1 MPEEIASG
9 KTLPPLLSRK
19 QFTALYF
26 GFILLCF
33 FSLKFGILIPDG
45 LGYYSFLPGLFH
57 DRDLLFWNEFGLG
70 GAITKNFIHVKGLT
84 TTGYVSNHYPVGS
97 ALLWSPFWIVG
108 HILAETANYFGQRW
122 PLNGFSVYYNI
133 GVRFSTALYSFCAI
147 LLSTIWARRYSDT
160 RSSAWGALLIAFGT
174 PVFWYSFS
182 NADMAHIPA
191 FFAISIFVLL
201 WEKRRHGGSDTLS
214 LLCMGLAGGLA
225 AIIRQQNFVIFILPV
240 FLWIAELIQKRN
252 TPKGILKDILFTTL
266 GAALVVSLQLR
277 IWGILFGNPLGPIVE
292 KGISETDNFFYVF
305 FDHFYFYE
313 VLLSS
318 YHGLLFFSP
327 ILVFSF
333 WGLIRLF
340 RKDAVLASACLTIL
354 IGQIIFTAAQ
364 RWFWEGLSFGLRQM
378 VDWAPLYILGLSI
391 AMKEIKF
398 KATKVLIL
406 LFAAWTILLA
416 WTYSNRS
423 MAVLNEYQPPYQLL
437 NWILETIANLPESM
451 IERLVPGAPLGYLLP
466 ALLIFGLIGYYVSL
480 GMLRFA
486 EECNLE
492 GATPPQ
498 PQKRI
503 FIPIVT
509 GVLVVLV
516 IAFQILVSIA
526 DRNGEY
532 SKTRYAHELQWL
544 KGRTRS
550 LLASEITEH
559 LLNEARYKALSSG
572 WQQALPSFR
581 EAIQMAPNE
590 DYALSRI
597 REFATKHLPKNE
609 VDPYL
614 ARVLSK
620 S

>member
-1 MPEEIASG
+1 MPEEIPSG
-9 KTLPPLLSRK
+9 KTFSPLLSRK
-19 QFTALYF
+19 QFIALYI
-26 GFILLCF
+26 GFLLVCF
-33 FSLKFGILIPDG
+33 FSLKLGILVPDG
-45 LGYYSFLPGLFH
+45 LGYYSFLPSLFH
-57 DRDLLFWNEFGLG
+57 DRDLLFWNEFGMG
-70 GAITKNFIHVKGLT
+70 GAITRNFIHVKGLT

-108 HILAETANYFGQRW
+108 HLIAEAANHFGQRM
-122 PLNGFSVYYNI
+122 PLNGFSVYYNT

-147 LLSTIWARRYSDT
+147 ILSAIWARRYSDT
-160 RSSAWGALLIAFGT
+160 RSAALGALLVAFGT

-191 FFAISIFVLL
+191 FFAISIFVIL
-201 WEKRRHGGSDTLS
+201 WEKRRHGGTNALS
-214 LLCMGLAGGLA
+214 LFCLGLAGGLA

-240 FLWIAELIQKRN
+240 LLWLSELAQKRL
-252 TPKGILKDILFTTL
+252 TLKAILKDMLFTTL
-266 GAALVVSLQLR
+266 GAALVISLQLR
-277 IWGILFGNPLGPIVE
+277 IWEILFGNPLGPIVG

-313 VLLSS
+313 VLFSS

-327 ILVFSF
+327 ILIFSF

-354 IGQIIFTAAQ
+354 IGQIIFTASQ

-391 AMKEIKF
+391 VLKEVRF
-398 KATKVLIL
+398 KVAKILIFL
-406 LFAAWTILLA
+406 CAAWTILLIWA
-416 WTYSNRS
+416 YSNRS
-423 MAVLNEYQPPYQLL
+423 MAVLNDYQPPSQLL
-437 NWILETIANLPESM
+437 NWILETIATLPGSLM
-451 IERLVPGAPLGYLLP
+451 ERLAPGAPLSYLLP
-466 ALLIFGLIGYYVSL
+466 ALLIFGLIGYFLSL

-486 EECNLE
+486 EESIPE
-492 GATPPQ
+492 TAVPPRS
-498 PQKRI
+498 QKRI
-503 FIPIVT
+503 FTSMVT

-516 IAFQILVSIA
+516 IGFQILVSVA
-526 DRNGEY
+526 DRNGEE

-559 LLNEARYKALSSG
+559 LLNEARYKALSAG

-581 EAIQMAPNE
+581 EAMQMAPNE

-609 VDPYL
+609 VEPYL
-614 ARVLSK
+614 ASVLSK